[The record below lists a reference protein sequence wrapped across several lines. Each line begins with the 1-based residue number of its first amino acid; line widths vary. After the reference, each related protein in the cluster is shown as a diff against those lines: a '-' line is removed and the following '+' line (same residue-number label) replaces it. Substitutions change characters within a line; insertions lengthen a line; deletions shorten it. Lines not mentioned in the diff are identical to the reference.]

1 MEQPHHIRL
10 MVVGEDRVFA
20 GRLLRVLR
28 EAEPGSLVLVGTVAK
43 SDEACALV
51 SRARPGVILV
61 DIDSVGIE
69 GVGLIGAQ
77 SQAPIL
83 ALSTQRDA
91 ALCARALR
99 AGARGIIQKTDAPE
113 TIRKALHKVSEGEIW
128 LDRLTTSRILR
139 DAVAAP
145 RRVEFVNGNGN
156 GIANLTSRERDIVI
170 ALVRYDGANGRAL
183 AARLGMSEQTLR
195 NHFSSIYRKLGIPN
209 RSGLVAYATRL
220 HLDTAA

>member
-10 MVVGEDRVFA
+10 MLVGEDRVFA

-28 EAEPGSLVLVGTVAK
+28 ESEPGSLVLVGTVAK
-43 SDEACALV
+43 PEEACVLV
-51 SRARPGVILV
+51 GRARPGVILA
-61 DIDSVGIE
+61 DMDTIGIE
-69 GVGLIGAQ
+69 GVGQIGAQ
-77 SQAPIL
+77 TQAPIL

-91 ALCARALR
+91 TLGAKVLR
-99 AGARGIIQKTDAPE
+99 AGARGIILKTDAPD

-128 LDRLTTSRILR
+128 LDRRTTSQILR

-145 RRVEFVNGNGN
+145 RRIELSSEE
-156 GIANLTSRERDIVI
+156 GIASLTSRERDIVI

-209 RSGLVAYATRL
+209 RSGLVAFATRL
-220 HLDTAA
+220 SLDNAA

>member
-1 MEQPHHIRL
+1 MEQPEHIRL
-10 MVVGEDRVFA
+10 MLVGEDRVFA

-43 SDEACALV
+43 SEEACTLV
-51 SRARPGVILV
+51 GRARPGVILV
-61 DIDSVGIE
+61 DMDTVGIE
-69 GVGLIGAQ
+69 GIGLIGAQ

-83 ALSTQRDA
+83 GLATQRDA
-91 ALCARALR
+91 ALGTRALR
-99 AGARGIIQKTDAPE
+99 AGARGILLKTDPPE
-113 TIRKALHKVSEGEIW
+113 TIRKALQKVSEGEIW
-128 LDRLTTSRILR
+128 LDRRTTSQILR
-139 DAVAAP
+139 DVVAAP
-145 RRVEFVNGNGN
+145 RRVEFAGEE
-156 GIANLTSRERDIVI
+156 GIASLTSRERDIVI

-220 HLDTAA
+220 RLDTAA

>member
-1 MEQPHHIRL
+1 MEPPKQIRL
-10 MVVGEDRVFA
+10 MLAGEDRIFA

-28 EAEPGSLVLVGTVAK
+28 EAEPGSLALVGTVSK
-43 SDEACALV
+43 LHEACALAGRV
-51 SRARPGVILV
+51 RPSVILMDV
-61 DIDSVGIE
+61 DTMGME
-69 GVGLIGAQ
+69 GVGLISAQ

-83 ALSTQRDA
+83 VLATQRDA
-91 ALCARALR
+91 ALGARTLR
-99 AGARGIIQKTDAPE
+99 AGGHGVLMKTDSPE
-113 TIRKALHKVSEGEIW
+113 TIRKALQKVSEGEIW
-128 LDRLTTSRILR
+128 LDRRTIGQVLR
-139 DAVAAP
+139 DAVRAP
-145 RRVEFVNGNGN
+145 SRVALAGDE

-220 HLDTAA
+220 RLDTAA

>member
-1 MEQPHHIRL
+1 MDQPNHIRL
-10 MVVGEDRVFA
+10 MLVGEDPVFA

-28 EAEPGSLVLVGTVAK
+28 EAEPGSLVLVGTVAR
-43 SDEACALV
+43 SGEACALAG
-51 SRARPGVILV
+51 RARPGVILV
-61 DIDSVGIE
+61 DLDTVGIE

-83 ALSTQRDA
+83 AYGTRRDA
-91 ALCARALR
+91 VLGARALR
-99 AGARGIIQKTDAPE
+99 AGAHGIILKSDAPE

-128 LDRLTTSRILR
+128 LDRRTISQILR
-139 DAVAAP
+139 DVVAAP
-145 RRVEFVNGNGN
+145 RKVEFASEE
-156 GIANLTSRERDIVI
+156 GIASLTSRERDIVI

-220 HLDTAA
+220 RLDSAA